1 MNMPF
6 QPQPSLTVRS
16 FAEMIHMP
24 AYEQMRILAEQ
35 KYPAD
40 DPARHRVPYYCEA
53 KAAIRRFYRQDNNP
67 LVVGDVQRHLQ
78 ARGKTAS
85 RARAGHNSRV
95 LEAFLESPEA
105 HRRLE
110 VRSFGTRKR
119 SLHGVDLRLT
129 FDLVADEKGKVKFK
143 YYNMRVDEMDEELIR
158 STLEL
163 SSHLMAAE
171 QIPHRF
177 CDLEYFDFESGRLYR
192 WSRPR
197 KRTLQR
203 AAKNA
208 DLVKTLWPTL

>member
-1 MNMPF
+1 MNIPF

-16 FAEMIHMP
+16 FAEMIHLP

-40 DPARHRVPYYCEA
+40 EPARHRVPYYCEA
-53 KAAIRRFYRQDNNP
+53 KAAIRRFYRHDNDP
-67 LVVGDVQRHLQ
+67 RIVDDVQRHLQ
-78 ARGKTAS
+78 ARRKMTS
-85 RARAGHNSRV
+85 RARAAHNSRV
-95 LEAFLESPEA
+95 LDAFIHSPEA

-110 VRSFGTRKR
+110 VCPFGTRKR

-143 YYNMRVDEMDEELIR
+143 YYNMRVEEMDEELIR

-171 QIPHRF
+171 KIAHRF
-177 CDLEYFDFESGRLYR
+177 CDLEYFDFESGKLYR

-203 AAKNA
+203 AANNA